1 MAAAFRRTLGVLIL
15 LTAFGAGTARADGLD
30 AFNAATLAINH
41 TLAGHVVVP
50 ALDAYRKLPPFMQAM
65 GANAYANLTEPVTAL
80 SWAMAGEG
88 AKAGESMVRFGINS
102 TAGLL
107 GVMDVASAA
116 GFTVPKKYFSEGVCA
131 AGIPAGR
138 YVEVPG
144 AGASSAGVLSAALA
158 VMVGSTW
165 ALSYVSVEVA
175 VASVVLDLVATAAAL
190 EGLVASG
197 DVGPVRRQADYMA
210 WLERSGCEV
219 AATAG

>member
-1 MAAAFRRTLGVLIL
+1 MAAASRRILGVLFL
-15 LTAFGAGTARADGLD
+15 LAAFGSGTARADGLD
-30 AFNAATLAINH
+30 AFNAASLAINR
-41 TLAGHVVVP
+41 TLASHVVVP
-50 ALDAYRKLPPFMQAM
+50 ALDTYRKLPPFMQAM
-65 GANAYANLTEPVTAL
+65 GSNAYANLTEPVTAL

-88 AKAGESMVRFGINS
+88 AKAGASMVRFGINS

-131 AGIPAGR
+131 AGIPPGR

-144 AGASSAGVLSAALA
+144 AGASSAGVVGSALA

-190 EGLVASG
+190 EGLAASG

-210 WLERSGCEV
+210 WLELSGCDV
-219 AATAG
+219 DAAAG